1 MAAGLGREVVSHAW
15 TAARGRNRRSP
26 HQGAT
31 ASLLLLISF
40 DSEAIL
46 MSMPYEGVPLF
57 LWPGR
62 RFGDQWRFVRRAVLG
77 SPLGAG

>member
-1 MAAGLGREVVSHAW
+1 
-15 TAARGRNRRSP
+15 
-26 HQGAT
+26 
-31 ASLLLLISF
+31 
-40 DSEAIL
+40 